1 MKTLV
6 DKLQIIGLKE
16 NGFSNREVA
25 RMVKCDR
32 KTVAKYPKW
41 Q

>member
-25 RMVKCDR
+25 RMVNAIEK
-32 KTVAKYPKW
+32 P
-41 Q
+41 